1 MTIRV
6 NLIEDGR
13 FAEILSD
20 GHVTRRE
27 AGWATE
33 RVREM
38 VEANEVTGILA
49 DSLETERQASP
60 LLSGELIENF
70 LFAIGSRVPVAY
82 VRPLRWSREYFARV
96 REHVGELP
104 DTADYFQ
111 DRETA
116 LEWLRASSRAEA

>member
-6 NLIEDGR
+6 NLIENGR

-38 VEANEVTGILA
+38 VEAGEVAAILA
-49 DSLETERQASP
+49 DSSDTERQVSP
-60 LLSGELIENF
+60 LLSGELIESF
-70 LFAIGSRVPVAY
+70 LLAIGTSVPVAY
-82 VRPLRWSREYFARV
+82 VCPTRWSEAYFKRV
-96 REHVGELP
+96 RDHVGELP
-104 DTADYFQ
+104 ASAGYFAG
-111 DRETA
+111 RTEA
-116 LEWLRASSRAEA
+116 LDWLRTQSCADA

>member
-20 GHVTRRE
+20 GYVTRRE

-38 VEANEVTGILA
+38 VEASEVAGVLA
-49 DSLETERQASP
+49 DSRETERQASP

-70 LFAIGSRVPVAY
+70 LFAIGDGVPVAY
-82 VRPLRWSREYFARV
+82 VRPSRWSEEYYVRV

-104 DTADYFQ
+104 DTAGYF
-111 DRETA
+111 DERDAA
-116 LEWLRASSRAEA
+116 LAWLRTTGRADA

>member
-6 NLIEDGR
+6 NLIENGR

-38 VEANEVTGILA
+38 VEAGEIVAILA
-49 DSLETERQASP
+49 DSSDTERQVSP
-60 LLSGELIENF
+60 LLSGELIESF
-70 LFAIGSRVPVAY
+70 LLAIGTSVPVAY
-82 VRPLRWSREYFARV
+82 VWPTRWTETYFARV

-104 DTADYFQ
+104 ASAGYFGK
-111 DRETA
+111 REDA
-116 LEWLRASSRAEA
+116 LDWLRAKSRADA

>member
-38 VEANEVTGILA
+38 VEANEVAGILA

-82 VRPLRWSREYFARV
+82 VRPVRWSREYFARV

>member
-6 NLIEDGR
+6 NLIENGR

-38 VEANEVTGILA
+38 VSCVPLPGSVARALGQPDGQPGLA
-49 DSLETERQASP
+49 YHMEGFERRGRPISYQIAWFP
-60 LLSGELIENF
+60 PTDHRLVLGEKHE
-70 LFAIGSRVPVAY
+70 
-82 VRPLRWSREYFARV
+82 
-96 REHVGELP
+96 
-104 DTADYFQ
+104 
-111 DRETA
+111 
-116 LEWLRASSRAEA
+116 